1 MSEVVIPKI
10 LRDNLE
16 YNVVSGVFT
25 RCGQELG
32 GVNSKYTTIRYLG
45 KAVKAHV
52 LAWYFCHGKW
62 PTQQLDHKDRNKK
75 NNAIGNLREVNTSQN
90 CHNQFGARRSNKLTG
105 LQGVKVHKRK
115 SGTVAYRASISVC
128 GKDLHLGLFDTP
140 EEAHSAYM
148 KKKVELLNE

>member
-52 LAWYFCHGKW
+52 LAWYF
-62 PTQQLDHKDRNKK
+62 
-75 NNAIGNLREVNTSQN
+75 
-90 CHNQFGARRSNKLTG
+90 
-105 LQGVKVHKRK
+105 
-115 SGTVAYRASISVC
+115 
-128 GKDLHLGLFDTP
+128 
-140 EEAHSAYM
+140 
-148 KKKVELLNE
+148 

>member
-45 KAVKAHV
+45 KAVKAHWCTQV
-52 LAWYFCHGKW
+52 KQIDW
-62 PTQQLDHKDRNKK
+62 P
-75 NNAIGNLREVNTSQN
+75 
-90 CHNQFGARRSNKLTG
+90 ARR
-105 LQGVKVHKRK
+105 
-115 SGTVAYRASISVC
+115 
-128 GKDLHLGLFDTP
+128 
-140 EEAHSAYM
+140 
-148 KKKVELLNE
+148 